1 MEEKANRHR
10 SENGQS
16 MVELALSFVVLL
28 LLLMGVVDLGRAYFA
43 YMALRDAAQEGASY
57 GSIYPVTLAGGL
69 NTTGIVN
76 RVRYSS
82 TSPVNLQDTAITV
95 NVTLIGS
102 KVCYGNGLRV
112 DVIWTD
118 FPLIFP
124 FWDTFFGRSTIPLR
138 ARMEET
144 ILRPPCN

>member
-10 SENGQS
+10 GEKGQS

-43 YMALRDAAQEGASY
+43 FMSMRDAAQEGAAY
-57 GSIYPVTLAGGL
+57 GSIYPINLAGGL
-69 NTTGIVN
+69 NTTAIVN
-76 RVRYSS
+76 RVRNNS

-95 NVTLIGS
+95 DVTLIGS
-102 KVCYGNGLRV
+102 KACYGNGLRV
-112 DVIWTD
+112 DVVWTD

-124 FWDTFFGRSTIPLR
+124 FWDALFGRSTIPLR